1 MHYLKIT
8 LIILSCI
15 LFIYS
20 EISFLKSLSIFVL
33 ILVCLYLFLLVFM
46 KILNQVL
53 FPNTTHNHIEKNE
66 NQNLKSIPIQLFKT
80 DHPKVNQEKITI
92 IQQFQIF
99 KKNIYTQLDSQNQ
112 AYLDEIEMIFLDIEQ
127 RKKSSQFN
135 ISKKLNRKLRLAE
148 NECLKQIQL
157 LFDHYLDHA
166 YNNFDQ
172 QTFIDERNKIIEKL
186 LKKIEFLYQNDLQS
200 LLNHQYF
207 IQQNLDVKPVFELK
221 QNTKRIWQNDE

>member
-53 FPNTTHNHIEKNE
+53 FPNTIHEHIEKNE
-66 NQNLKSIPIQLFKT
+66 NQNLKSTPIQLFKT

-99 KKNIYTQLDSQNQ
+99 KKNIRTQLDSQNQ

-127 RKKSSQFN
+127 RKKSTQFN

-157 LFDHYLDHA
+157 LFDHYLNHA

-172 QTFIDERNKIIEKL
+172 QIFIDERNKIMEKL